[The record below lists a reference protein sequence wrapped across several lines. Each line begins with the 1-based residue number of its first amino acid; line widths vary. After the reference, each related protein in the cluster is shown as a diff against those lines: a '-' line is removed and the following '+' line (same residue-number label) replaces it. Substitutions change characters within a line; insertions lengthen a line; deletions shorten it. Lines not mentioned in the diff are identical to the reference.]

1 MERFTHKSADDQRFI
16 LDVDRLIQTDEGYAG
31 DAIAL
36 LGRFEDFYQD
46 LITDQKNILIQL
58 DALRMS
64 EKTKTLRYRELFTQK
79 LFNQSFL
86 LHLEKYGLKE
96 E

>member
-1 MERFTHKSADDQRFI
+1 MERYTHKSADNQRYI
-16 LDVDRLIQTDEGYAG
+16 LDVDRLIQTDEGYFG

-46 LITDQKNILIQL
+46 LILDQKNISNQL
-58 DALRMS
+58 EALRML

-79 LFNQSFL
+79 LINQSIL

>member
-1 MERFTHKSADDQRFI
+1 MERYTHKSADNQRYI
-16 LDVDRLIQTDEGYAG
+16 LDVDRLIQTDEGYFG

-36 LGRFEDFYQD
+36 LGRFEEFYQD
-46 LITDQKNILIQL
+46 LILDQKNISNQL
-58 DALRMS
+58 EALRML

-79 LFNQSFL
+79 LINQSIL

>member
-1 MERFTHKSADDQRFI
+1 MERYTHKSADNQRFI
-16 LDVDRLIQTDEGYAG
+16 LDVDRLIQTDEGYSG

-46 LITDQKNILIQL
+46 LILDQKNISNQL
-58 DALRMS
+58 EALRML

-79 LFNQSFL
+79 LINQSIL

>member
-1 MERFTHKSADDQRFI
+1 MERYTHKSADNQRFI
-16 LDVDRLIQTDEGYAG
+16 LEIDRLVQTGEGYIG
-31 DAIAL
+31 DAIDVLA
-36 LGRFEDFYQD
+36 RFEEFYQD
-46 LITDQKNILIQL
+46 LITDQKNISDQL
-58 DALRMS
+58 DALRLS

-79 LFNQSFL
+79 LINQSFL